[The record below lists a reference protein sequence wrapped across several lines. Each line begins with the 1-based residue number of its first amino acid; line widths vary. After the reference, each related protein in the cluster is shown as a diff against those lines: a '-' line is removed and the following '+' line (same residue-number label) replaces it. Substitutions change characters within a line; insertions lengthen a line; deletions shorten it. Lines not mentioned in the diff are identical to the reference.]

1 MITCEEETSWL
12 GVRSRKIYFSSSVLP
27 FVSFEFLLSTHMT
40 HSRTSIFLGL
50 VHQTFNSVQLLTQS
64 HGGDRAL
71 DNLCVTHPCLSVT
84 QQGYITVFALP
95 FNGFLLKHYCQAFT
109 TEASEYGFLA
119 SVSFSSLSGLTG
131 KTSPLPYLLPYTLL
145 ACLTHPPLLFPNLQF
160 SSSPVRL
167 KVSDMQMA

>member
-27 FVSFEFLLSTHMT
+27 FVSFEFLLSTHIT
-40 HSRTSIFLGL
+40 HSRTFIFLGL
-50 VHQTFNSVQLLTQS
+50 VHQMFNSVQLLTQS

-84 QQGYITVFALP
+84 QQGYITQSALP

-109 TEASEYGFLA
+109 REASAYSFLA
-119 SVSFSSLSGLTG
+119 SVAFSSLSGLTG
-131 KTSPLPYLLPYTLL
+131 KTSPLPGLLPYTLL
-145 ACLTHPPLLFPNLQF
+145 ACLTPPHFYSLT
-160 SSSPVRL
+160 SSSLVPQL
-167 KVSDMQMA
+167 G